1 MLLWCVQRQAR
12 VPHPWLLRTR
22 RLHRLFLPLDV
33 SMPLLKV
40 LLFRIL
46 MYVQFKNY
54 FLGKTTHERF
64 SKRASHSQ
72 AKLDDAEFTAEG
84 TTPQR
89 KVANEV
95 NPD

>member
-1 MLLWCVQRQAR
+1 
-12 VPHPWLLRTR
+12 
-22 RLHRLFLPLDV
+22 
-33 SMPLLKV
+33 
-40 LLFRIL
+40 

-64 SKRASHSQ
+64 SKRASLSQ
-72 AKLDDAEFTAEG
+72 AKLEHDGFTSEDSY
-84 TTPQR
+84 PLR